1 MVDWH
6 SPAEIALDAQAF
18 SNLIH
23 VLFGLYLWEFCVSY
37 DFDYAFL
44 SRKRKYR
51 WPLTFYFMG
60 RYSLLAALIGII
72 IALNVRSELR
82 CQSLYTFNQCMGN
95 IAIGMAS
102 INLPSERKL
111 AVWGQK
117 WYIVAALVAISLG
130 HWSLLLHGILLTATW
145 VPGQG
150 CVITSTDSKLL
161 SATFIYSMV
170 FDFIVLVLTA
180 FKLVRP
186 SGTTSQLVN
195 MMFADGLWYFIIA
208 FLVNLIATV
217 FMTLNLNP
225 VMSIIANVPA
235 AIASTI
241 AASRV
246 VRRLANFSTTG
257 AEMFSSTVNGSS
269 GFRTAQ
275 QSAAPHFS
283 FSKPQTGVHVQMNTF
298 SEPTTYDAEGH
309 VVKPGELD
317 PEAQQ
322 TSDECKHSLY
332 PS

>member
-6 SPAEIALDAQAF
+6 SPAQLARDAQAF

-23 VLFGLYLWEFCVSY
+23 VLFGLYLWEFCVSF
-37 DFDYAFL
+37 DFDQSFI
-44 SRKRKYR
+44 SGKRKYR
-51 WPLTFYFMG
+51 WPLTFYFIG

-72 IALNVRSELR
+72 IALNVRSELN

-102 INLPSERKL
+102 INLSLRTV

-117 WYIVAALVAISLG
+117 WYIIAVLISISLG
-130 HWSLLLHGILLTATW
+130 HWSLLLHGILLTAAW
-145 VPGQG
+145 IPGQG

-170 FDFIVLVLTA
+170 FDFTVLILTA
-180 FKLVRP
+180 LKLVRP
-186 SGTTSQLVN
+186 SGTKSRLVN
-195 MMFADGLWYFIIA
+195 MMFSDGLYYFIIA
-208 FLVNLIATV
+208 FLANLIATV
-217 FMTLNLNP
+217 FMTLNLNA

-257 AEMFSSTVNGSS
+257 AEMFASTVNGSS

-275 QSAAPHFS
+275 QSATPHFS
-283 FSKPQTGVHVQMNTF
+283 FSKPQTSVHVQMNTF
-298 SEPTTYDAEGH
+298 SEPTTYDAEGR
-309 VVKPGELD
+309 VVKPGDLD
-317 PEAQQ
+317 PESQQ
-322 TSDECKHSLY
+322 ISDEFKHSPY
-332 PS
+332 SS